1 MKVFLDTNV
10 LIDVVQNRTDFV
22 EASSKVLQLGLE
34 RECELCVSDI
44 TFTTV
49 SYYARKNR
57 TPEQLYGVLQSLRDL
72 IDIAPSG
79 KTAIDWALH
88 KKSKDFEDAVQYYA
102 ALRYGAEYIISRN
115 VRDYPYDDIPVISP
129 LEFLRIM
136 GVE

>member
-1 MKVFLDTNV
+1 MRVFLDANV

-22 EASSKVLQLGLE
+22 EASSKVLQLGLDK
-34 RECELCVSDI
+34 ECELCASDI

-57 TPEQLYGVLQSLRDL
+57 TTEQLYEVLQTLRDF

-79 KTAIDWALH
+79 KIAIDWALQH
-88 KKSKDFEDAVQYYA
+88 KSKDFEDAVQYYT
-102 ALRYGAEYIISRN
+102 ALRSGAEYIVSRN
-115 VRDYPYDDIPVISP
+115 VRDYPYNEIPVVTP
-129 LEFLRIM
+129 LEFLKEM

>member
-34 RECELCVSDI
+34 GECELCASDI

-57 TPEQLYGVLQSLRDL
+57 TPEQLYGVLQSLRDF

-88 KKSKDFEDAVQYYA
+88 KKSKDFEDAVQYYV

>member
-1 MKVFLDTNV
+1 MKVFLDANV

-22 EASSKVLQLGLE
+22 VASSKVLQLGLDK
-34 RECELCVSDI
+34 ECELCASDI

-57 TPEQLYGVLQSLRDL
+57 TTEQLYEVLQTLRDF

-79 KTAIDWALH
+79 KIAIDWALQQ
-88 KKSKDFEDAVQYYA
+88 KSKDFEDAVQYYA
-102 ALRYGAEYIISRN
+102 ALRSGAECIVSRN
-115 VRDYPYDDIPVISP
+115 VRDYPYNEIPVFTP
-129 LEFLRIM
+129 QEFLKEM